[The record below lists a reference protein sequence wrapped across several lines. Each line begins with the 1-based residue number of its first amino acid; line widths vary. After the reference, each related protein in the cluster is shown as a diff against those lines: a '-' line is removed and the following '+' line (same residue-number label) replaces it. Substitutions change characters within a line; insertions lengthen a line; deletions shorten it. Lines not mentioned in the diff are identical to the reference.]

1 MYSWGFLGTMVV
13 MVKFDRL
20 CKRLSR
26 KRIKDSFWLRFGIVF
41 RYRWTINEPLSW
53 KLKEETRKWYLVN
66 RGKWRN
72 GGEWGNCARK
82 EESSGKKMNR
92 QMYPSIRA
100 RFKFFY
106 LIYSR
111 ESIPILLKYII
122 SSCSLFFKNDKDLI
136 KFL

>member
-1 MYSWGFLGTMVV
+1 ME
-13 MVKFDRL
+13 K
-20 CKRLSR
+20 
-26 KRIKDSFWLRFGIVF
+26 
-41 RYRWTINEPLSW
+41 W
-53 KLKEETRKWYLVN
+53 K
-66 RGKWRN
+66 
-72 GGEWGNCARK
+72 GNCARK

>member
-1 MYSWGFLGTMVV
+1 M
-13 MVKFDRL
+13 
-20 CKRLSR
+20 
-26 KRIKDSFWLRFGIVF
+26 F

-53 KLKEETRKWYLVN
+53 KLKEETGEWYLVN

-72 GGEWGNCARK
+72 EGEWGNCARK
-82 EESSGKKMNR
+82 EESNGKKMNR

-106 LIYSR
+106 LIYQ

-122 SSCSLFFKNDKDLI
+122 SSCSLFFKNDKGLI